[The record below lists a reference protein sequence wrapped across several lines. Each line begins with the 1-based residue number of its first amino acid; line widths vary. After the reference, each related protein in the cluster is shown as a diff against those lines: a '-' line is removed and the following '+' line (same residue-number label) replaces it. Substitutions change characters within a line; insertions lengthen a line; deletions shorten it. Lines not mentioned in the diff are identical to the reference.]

1 MKRDDE
7 TPDMFG
13 GDEGKR
19 RRDEGIKRVARHNPE
34 LMVKGLEIIRSLPP
48 GWRGQIENVRLELE
62 RLGKK
67 PTHPNFYGA
76 LGREAMK
83 LELLGKT
90 GHRVSM
96 KRARSHARKTDELK
110 RL

>member
-1 MKRDDE
+1 MTGMDKDTIDL
-7 TPDMFG
+7 FS
-13 GDEGKR
+13 GKTL
-19 RRDEGIKRVARHNPE
+19 RDEGMKRVKRNNSD
-34 LMVKGLEIIRSLPP
+34 LMVKGLEIIRALPR

-67 PTHPNFYGA
+67 PTHPNFYGS

-83 LELLGKT
+83 LELLGRT

-96 KRARSHARKTDELK
+96 RRARSHARKTDELV